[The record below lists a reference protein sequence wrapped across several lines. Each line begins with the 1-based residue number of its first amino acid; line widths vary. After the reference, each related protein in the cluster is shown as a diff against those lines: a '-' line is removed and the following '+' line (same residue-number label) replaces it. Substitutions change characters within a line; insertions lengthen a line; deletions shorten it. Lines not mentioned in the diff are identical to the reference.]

1 MLPNAPFRSPLAR
14 LAARWSLFAMMLV
27 ALARQVI
34 AARRQGALGGVRQ
47 AELLEAALYTALVQ
61 LSADIAAAAKA
72 DARASPEDEAA
83 LVQLKTVHAL
93 LGVTAL
99 MTRQLKA
106 DLQALAEWLAM
117 LSGAPRAL
125 VYLLQA
131 APLAPPGYLDSS

>member
-1 MLPNAPFRSPLAR
+1 
-14 LAARWSLFAMMLV
+14 MMLV

-72 DARASPEDEAA
+72 DARASPEEAAA

-93 LGVTAL
+93 LGVVAL

-106 DLQALAEWLAM
+106 DLQALAEWLAA
-117 LSGAPRAL
+117 LAGAPRE
-125 VYLLQA
+125 A
-131 APLAPPGYLDSS
+131 AIAIERRPARPAGLSR